1 MEKKF
6 EKNSFEKRL
15 TSMLKVDFRRFFTQ
29 PLYYIMVGIAFVVPI
44 LILVMTTMMDGTTTT
59 NPHSGVETTIEGFKN
74 VWQIISS
81 ASASG
86 GGEQAAMAMEIT
98 SMCNMNLM
106 YFAVSVIVCLFV
118 SDDFRSGYAKNL
130 FTVRA
135 KKSDYVISKTLVCF
149 VGGTSMILA
158 FFVGALLGGG
168 VSGISFDLASVGSS
182 VLGII
187 MCLITKITLIPI
199 FVSIFLVMSVIAKQ
213 RAWLSILLS
222 LGVGMFLFMMIPI
235 MTPLDATV
243 IHVVMCVAGAALFSI
258 GLGVVSNKILEKT
271 NLL

>member
-1 MEKKF
+1 
-6 EKNSFEKRL
+6 
-15 TSMLKVDFRRFFTQ
+15 
-29 PLYYIMVGIAFVVPI
+29 
-44 LILVMTTMMDGTTTT
+44 
-59 NPHSGVETTIEGFKN
+59 
-74 VWQIISS
+74 
-81 ASASG
+81 
-86 GGEQAAMAMEIT
+86 
-98 SMCNMNLM
+98 MNLM

-149 VGGTSMILA
+149 VGGASMILA
-158 FFVGALLGGG
+158 FFVGSLLGGG

-182 VLGII
+182 VVGII

-222 LGVGMFLFMMIPI
+222 LGVGMFLFMMIPM